1 MKFVSIKP
9 YSEKKLEQYAIL
21 IVLHFFLKNDF

>member
-21 IVLHFFLKNDF
+21 IVLYVLTFFP